1 MILLR
6 TASNRIEY
14 LGINFIKVVKELYS
28 ENYEQ

>member
-6 TASNRIEY
+6 TASKRIKY